1 MPFSAFTPIFESLN
15 LILALELP
23 VALVGFLVQ
32 EWLATFQ
39 EATADLPLEWFN
51 FPTADALESI
61 FDRYLS
67 TAKIFADRDVLRH
80 DYMPSHLPHRDEHI
94 QRLAGILAPALHQA
108 KISNVFVYG
117 KTGTG
122 KTIVTK
128 FVLDKLERK
137 AKEIGAPVRIAYINC
152 RLAGTNYRVL
162 AEICRAIGVEVPFTG
177 IAVGEL
183 LDRFSSG
190 INADRTA
197 LLVTLDE
204 IDALIKHSADDSIL
218 YELTRINENLNSSWI
233 SVVGISNDL
242 HFKEFL
248 DPRVLSSL
256 SEEEVVF
263 RPYLADELFDILSE
277 RTRLAFLDRTLDEN
291 SIRLCAALA
300 AGEHGDAR
308 RALDLL
314 RVAGELAEREGGI
327 RVAEQHVRLA
337 QQKIEHDRVSEALK
351 SLPAHAKILLVG
363 AYLLSNHLPVGAIT
377 GDVYEVYN
385 ELCSAS
391 DLEPLTQRR
400 VSGLINELDV
410 MGILNARVVS
420 FGRYGRTKK
429 IRIGVSPRVI
439 TETYAEDSIV
449 GRLFGYIPKSL
460 QKHHG

>member
-1 MPFSAFTPIFESLN
+1 
-15 LILALELP
+15 
-23 VALVGFLVQ
+23 VAQ
-32 EWLATFQ
+32 IPAT
-39 EATADLPLEWFN
+39 DV
-51 FPTADALESI
+51 LESI
-61 FDRYLS
+61 FDQYLT
-67 TAKIFADRDVLRH
+67 TAKIFAKRDFLRH
-80 DYMPSHLPHRDEHI
+80 DYIPDNLPHRAEHI
-94 QRLAGILAPALHQA
+94 QRLAGILAPALHQS
-108 KISNVFVYG
+108 KISNIFVYG

-128 FVLDKLERK
+128 FVLDKLEKK
-137 AKEIGAPVRIAYINC
+137 ASELGAPVRIAYINC

-162 AEICRAIGVEVPFTG
+162 AEICRAIGVDVPFTG

-190 INADRTA
+190 VNADRTS
-197 LLVTLDE
+197 LLVALDE
-204 IDALIKHSADDSIL
+204 IDALIKHSADDALL

-233 SVVGISNDL
+233 SLVGISNDL

-277 RTRLAFLDRTLDEN
+277 RAKLAFVDGCLDEN
-291 SIRLCAALA
+291 SLHLCAALA

-314 RVAGELAEREGGI
+314 RVAGELAEREGATH
-327 RVAEQHVRLA
+327 VMEQHVRQA
-337 QQKIEHDRVSEALK
+337 QQKIEHDRVSEVLK
-351 SLPAHAKILLVG
+351 SLPAHSKMLLVG
-363 AYLLSNHLPVGAIT
+363 AYLLSNHLPGGAIT
-377 GDVYEVYN
+377 GDVYEVYH
-385 ELCSAS
+385 ELCSVS
-391 DLEPLTQRR
+391 GLEPLTQRR

-429 IRIGVSPRVI
+429 IRVGVSPRVI
-439 TETYAEDSIV
+439 ADTYAEDNLA
-449 GRLFGYIPKSL
+449 GRLFGYVPKSL

>member
-1 MPFSAFTPIFESLN
+1 LT
-15 LILALELP
+15 
-23 VALVGFLVQ
+23 
-32 EWLATFQ
+32 
-39 EATADLPLEWFN
+39 
-51 FPTADALESI
+51 LESI
-61 FDRYLS
+61 FDKYLT
-67 TAKIFADRDVLRH
+67 TARILKERDALRH
-80 DYMPSHLPHRDEHI
+80 DYMPANLPHRDEHI
-94 QRLAGILAPALHQA
+94 QRLAGILAPALHQS

-122 KTIVTK
+122 KTIVSK
-128 FVLDKLERK
+128 FVLDKLQKK
-137 AKEIGAPVRIAYINC
+137 AEEMAAPVKIAYINC
-152 RLAGTNYRVL
+152 RMAGTNYRVL

-183 LDRFSSG
+183 LDRFSNG

-204 IDALIKHSADDSIL
+204 IDALIKHSADDSLL
-218 YELTRINENLNSSWI
+218 YELTRINETLNASWI
-233 SVVGISNDL
+233 SLVGISNDL

-263 RPYLADELFDILSE
+263 KPYLADELFDILQD
-277 RTRLAFLDRTLDEN
+277 RTKLAFHDGALDEN
-291 SIRLCAALA
+291 SLRLCAALA

-314 RVAGELAEREGGI
+314 RVAGELAEREG
-327 RVAEQHVRLA
+327 AQHVEEHHVRQA
-337 QQKIEHDRVSEALK
+337 QQKIEHDRVSEVLK
-351 SLPAHAKILLVG
+351 SLPAHSKILLVG
-363 AYLLSNHLPVGAIT
+363 AYLLSNHLPGGAIT
-377 GDVYEVYN
+377 GDVYEVYH
-385 ELCSAS
+385 ELCGAS

-429 IRIGVSPRVI
+429 IRLGVSPRVVSD
-439 TETYAEDSIV
+439 TYSEDNLV
-449 GRLFGYIPKSL
+449 GRLFGYVPKSL
-460 QKHHG
+460 KKNGAS

>member
-1 MPFSAFTPIFESLN
+1 MPA
-15 LILALELP
+15 
-23 VALVGFLVQ
+23 
-32 EWLATFQ
+32 
-39 EATADLPLEWFN
+39 ADVMETL
-51 FPTADALESI
+51 
-61 FDRYLS
+61 FDKYLS
-67 TAKIFADRDVLRH
+67 TANIFDQRDVLRH

-94 QRLAGILAPALHQA
+94 QRLAGILAPALQQS

-128 FVLDKLERK
+128 FVLDKLEKK
-137 AKEIGAPVRIAYINC
+137 ASEIGAAVKIAYINC

-162 AEICRAIGVEVPFTG
+162 AEICRAVGVEVPFTG

-204 IDALIKHSADDSIL
+204 IDALIKHGADDSLL

-233 SVVGISNDL
+233 SIVGISNDL

-263 RPYLADELFDILSE
+263 RPYLANELFDILMD
-277 RTRLAFLDRTLDEN
+277 RAKLAFISGRLDEN
-291 SIRLCAALA
+291 ALRLCSALA

-314 RVAGELAEREGGI
+314 RVAGELAEREGATRI
-327 RVAEQHVRLA
+327 IEQHVRLA
-337 QQKIEHDRVSEALK
+337 QQKIEHDRVSEVLK
-351 SLPAHAKILLVG
+351 SLPAHSKILLVS
-363 AYLLSNHLPVGAIT
+363 AFLLSNNLPGGSIT
-377 GDVYEVYN
+377 GDVYEVYH
-385 ELCSAS
+385 ELCSHS

-439 TETYAEDSIV
+439 TDTYAEDNLA
-449 GRLFGYIPKSL
+449 GRLFGYVPKSL
-460 QKHHG
+460 QKHQS

>member
-1 MPFSAFTPIFESLN
+1 MS
-15 LILALELP
+15 
-23 VALVGFLVQ
+23 
-32 EWLATFQ
+32 
-39 EATADLPLEWFN
+39 TADVLETLFDKYLTR
-51 FPTADALESI
+51 PRI
-61 FDRYLS
+61 FLN
-67 TAKIFADRDVLRH
+67 RDVLRH
-80 DYMPSHLPHRDEHI
+80 DYIPNHLPHRDDHI
-94 QRLAGILAPALHQA
+94 QRLAGILAPALHQS

-128 FVLDKLERK
+128 FVLDKLQKK
-137 AKEIGAPVRIAYINC
+137 ATEIGAPVRIAYINC

-183 LDRFSSG
+183 LDRFSNG
-190 INADRTA
+190 LNADRTA
-197 LLVTLDE
+197 LLVVLDE
-204 IDALIKHSADDSIL
+204 IDALIRHSADDSLL

-233 SVVGISNDL
+233 GVVGISNDL

-263 RPYLADELFDILSE
+263 RPYLADELFDILNE
-277 RTRLAFLDRTLDEN
+277 RARSAFLSGALDDN
-291 SIRLCAALA
+291 SLRLCAALA

-314 RVAGELAEREGGI
+314 RVAGELAEREGST
-327 RVAEQHVRLA
+327 RVSEQHVRQA
-337 QQKIEHDRVSEALK
+337 QQKIEHDRVSEVLK
-351 SLPAHAKILLVG
+351 SLPAHSKILLVG
-363 AYLLSNHLPVGAIT
+363 VYLLNNHLPGGVIT
-377 GDVYEVYN
+377 GDVYDVYHD
-385 ELCSAS
+385 LCGAGG
-391 DLEPLTQRR
+391 LEALTQRR

-429 IRIGVSPRVI
+429 IRVGVSPRVI
-439 TETYAEDSIV
+439 AETYAEDTIV
-449 GRLFGYIPKSL
+449 GRLFGYVPRSL
-460 QKHHG
+460 QKHQA

>member
-1 MPFSAFTPIFESLN
+1 VEVSL
-15 LILALELP
+15 I
-23 VALVGFLVQ
+23 
-32 EWLATFQ
+32 
-39 EATADLPLEWFN
+39 
-51 FPTADALESI
+51 PTVDVMETL
-61 FDRYLS
+61 FDKYLT
-67 TAKIFADRDVLRH
+67 TAKIYADRDVLRH

-94 QRLAGILAPALHQA
+94 QRLAGILAPALHQS

-128 FVLDKLERK
+128 FVIDRLERK
-137 AKEIGAPVRIAYINC
+137 ALQIGAPVKIAYINC

-162 AEICRAIGVEVPFTG
+162 AEICRAVGVEVPFTG

-183 LDRFSSG
+183 LDRFSNG

-204 IDALIKHSADDSIL
+204 IDALIKHNADDSLL
-218 YELTRINENLNSSWI
+218 YELTRINETLNSSWI
-233 SVVGISNDL
+233 SLVGISNDL

-263 RPYLADELFDILSE
+263 RPYLADELFDILQE
-277 RTRLAFLDRTLDEN
+277 RTRLAFLDGALDEN
-291 SIRLCAALA
+291 ALRLCAALA

-314 RVAGELAEREGGI
+314 RVAGELAEREGQD
-327 RVAEQHVRLA
+327 RVLEQYVRQA
-337 QQKIEHDRVSEALK
+337 QQKIEHDRVSEVLK
-351 SLPAHAKILLVG
+351 SLPAHSKILLVG
-363 AYLLSNHLPVGAIT
+363 AYLLSNHLSGGAIT
-377 GDVYEVYN
+377 GDVYEVYH
-385 ELCSAS
+385 ELCAAS

-410 MGILNARVVS
+410 LGILNARVVS

-429 IRIGVSPRVI
+429 IRIGISPTVI
-439 TETYAEDSIV
+439 SNTYADDNIA
-449 GRLFGYIPKSL
+449 GRLFGFVPKSL
-460 QKHHG
+460 QKHQAA

>member
-1 MPFSAFTPIFESLN
+1 LSTTD
-15 LILALELP
+15 
-23 VALVGFLVQ
+23 V
-32 EWLATFQ
+32 
-39 EATADLPLEWFN
+39 
-51 FPTADALESI
+51 LESI
-61 FDRYLS
+61 FDKYLS
-67 TAKIFADRDVLRH
+67 TAKIFEQRDVLRH
-80 DYMPSHLPHRDEHI
+80 DYIPSHLPHRDEHI
-94 QRLAGILAPALHQA
+94 QRLAGILAPALHQS

-128 FVLDKLERK
+128 FVLDKLQKK
-137 AKEIGAPVRIAYINC
+137 AQEIGAPVKITYINC

-162 AEICRAIGVEVPFTG
+162 AEICRAIGVDVPFTG

-190 INADRTA
+190 ISADRTA
-197 LLVTLDE
+197 LLVALDE
-204 IDALIKHSADDSIL
+204 IDALIKHSADDSLL

-263 RPYLADELFDILSE
+263 RPYLADELFDILME
-277 RTRLAFLDRTLDEN
+277 RAKVAFQEGALDEN

-314 RVAGELAEREGGI
+314 RVAGELAERESASH
-327 RVAEQHVRLA
+327 VQETHVREA
-337 QQKIEHDRVSEALK
+337 QQKIEHDRVSEVLK
-351 SLPAHAKILLVG
+351 SLPAHSKILLVG
-363 AYLLSNHLPVGAIT
+363 AYLLSNHLPGGAIT
-377 GDVYEVYN
+377 GDVYEVYH
-385 ELCSAS
+385 ELCATS

-429 IRIGVSPRVI
+429 IRVGVSQRVI
-439 TETYAEDSIV
+439 AETYAEDNLA
-449 GRLFGYIPKSL
+449 GRLFGYVPKSL
-460 QKHHG
+460 QKNRT

>member
-1 MPFSAFTPIFESLN
+1 MLQCATP
-15 LILALELP
+15 
-23 VALVGFLVQ
+23 
-32 EWLATFQ
+32 
-39 EATADLPLEWFN
+39 DLPLEVLYM
-51 FPTADALESI
+51 PATDVLESI
-61 FDRYLS
+61 FDKYLT
-67 TAKIFADRDVLRH
+67 TAKIFTDRDVLRH
-80 DYMPSHLPHRDEHI
+80 DYIPSNLPHRSEHI
-94 QRLAGILAPALHQA
+94 QRLAGILAPALHHS

-128 FVLDKLERK
+128 FVLDKLEKK
-137 AKEIGAPVRIAYINC
+137 ANEIGAPVRIAYVNC

-162 AEICRAIGVEVPFTG
+162 AEICRAIAVEVPFTG

-183 LDRFSSG
+183 LDRFSNG
-190 INADRTA
+190 INADRTS
-197 LLVTLDE
+197 LLVALDE
-204 IDALIKHSADDSIL
+204 IDALVKHSADDAVL

-233 SVVGISNDL
+233 SLVGISNDL

-277 RTRLAFLDRTLDEN
+277 RAKLAFLDGCLDEN
-291 SIRLCAALA
+291 SLRLCAALA

-314 RVAGELAEREGGI
+314 RVAGELSEREGAT
-327 RVAEQHVRLA
+327 RVMEQHVRQA
-337 QQKIEHDRVSEALK
+337 QQKIEHDRVSEVLK
-351 SLPAHAKILLVG
+351 SLPVHSKILLVG
-363 AYLLSNHLPVGAIT
+363 AYLLSNQIPTGAIT
-377 GDVYEVYN
+377 GDVYEVYH
-385 ELCSAS
+385 ELCSVGG
-391 DLEPLTQRR
+391 LEPLTQRR

-429 IRIGVSPRVI
+429 IRVGVSARVI
-439 TETYAEDSIV
+439 AETYAEDNV
-449 GRLFGYIPKSL
+449 AGRLFGYVPKSL
-460 QKHHG
+460 QKHHT

>member
-1 MPFSAFTPIFESLN
+1 MPP
-15 LILALELP
+15 
-23 VALVGFLVQ
+23 
-32 EWLATFQ
+32 
-39 EATADLPLEWFN
+39 
-51 FPTADALESI
+51 
-61 FDRYLS
+61 
-67 TAKIFADRDVLRH
+67 
-80 DYMPSHLPHRDEHI
+80 HLPHRDEHI
-94 QRLAGILAPALHQA
+94 QRLAGILAPALHQS

-128 FVLDKLERK
+128 FVLDKLEKK
-137 AKEIGAPVRIAYINC
+137 ANELGAPVKLAYINC

-162 AEICRAIGVEVPFTG
+162 AEICRAIGVDVPFTG

-183 LDRFSSG
+183 LDRFSNG

-204 IDALIKHSADDSIL
+204 IDALIKHNADDSLL

-263 RPYLADELFDILSE
+263 RPYLADELFDILQE
-277 RTRLAFLDRTLDEN
+277 RASVAFLKSSVEEN
-291 SIRLCAALA
+291 SVRLCAALA

-314 RVAGELAEREGGI
+314 RVAGELAEREGGAH
-327 RVAEQHVRLA
+327 VQEQHVRLA
-337 QQKIEHDRVSEALK
+337 QQKIEHDRVSEVLK
-351 SLPAHAKILLVG
+351 SLPAHSKILLVG
-363 AYLLSNHLPVGAIT
+363 AYLLNNHLPSPGGAIT
-377 GDVYEVYN
+377 GDVYEVYH

-429 IRIGVSPRVI
+429 IRVGIAPRVI
-439 TETYAEDSIV
+439 ADTYAEDNLA
-449 GRLFGYIPKSL
+449 GRLFGYVPKSL
-460 QKHHG
+460 QKHHA

>member
-1 MPFSAFTPIFESLN
+1 VP
-15 LILALELP
+15 
-23 VALVGFLVQ
+23 
-32 EWLATFQ
+32 AT
-39 EATADLPLEWFN
+39 DV
-51 FPTADALESI
+51 LESI
-61 FDRYLS
+61 FDRYLT
-67 TAKIFADRDVLRH
+67 TAKIFSSRDVLRH
-80 DYMPSHLPHRDEHI
+80 DYIPEHLPHRDEHI
-94 QRLAGILAPALHQA
+94 QRLAGILAPALQQS

-128 FVLDKLERK
+128 YVLDRLEKK
-137 AKEIGAPVRIAYINC
+137 ATEIGAPVKIAYINC

-183 LDRFSSG
+183 LDRFSNG
-190 INADRTA
+190 INADRAA
-197 LLVTLDE
+197 LLVALDE
-204 IDALIKHSADDSIL
+204 IDALIRHSADDSLL
-218 YELTRINENLNSSWI
+218 YELTRINETLNSSWTSI
-233 SVVGISNDL
+233 VGISNDL

-277 RTRLAFLDRTLDEN
+277 RARDAFIAGALEEN
-291 SIRLCAALA
+291 SLRLCAALA

-314 RVAGELAEREGGI
+314 RVAGELAEREGVTQI
-327 RVAEQHVRLA
+327 KEQHVRQA
-337 QQKIEHDRVSEALK
+337 QQKIEHDRVSEVLK
-351 SLPAHAKILLVG
+351 SLPVHSKILLVG
-363 AYLLSNHLPVGAIT
+363 AYLLSNHLPGGAIT
-377 GDVYEVYN
+377 GDVYEVYH
-385 ELCSAS
+385 ELCAAS
-391 DLEPLTQRR
+391 DLEALTQRR

-429 IRIGVSPRVI
+429 IRVGVSPRVI
-439 TETYAEDSIV
+439 AETYAEDSLA

-460 QKHHG
+460 QKHQSTAH

>member
-1 MPFSAFTPIFESLN
+1 METL
-15 LILALELP
+15 
-23 VALVGFLVQ
+23 
-32 EWLATFQ
+32 
-39 EATADLPLEWFN
+39 
-51 FPTADALESI
+51 
-61 FDRYLS
+61 FDKYLS
-67 TAKIFADRDVLRH
+67 TANIFDQRDVLRH

-94 QRLAGILAPALHQA
+94 QRLAGILAPALQQS

-128 FVLDKLERK
+128 FVLDKLEKK
-137 AKEIGAPVRIAYINC
+137 ASELGAAVRIAYINC

-162 AEICRAIGVEVPFTG
+162 AEICRAVGVEVPFTG

-183 LDRFSSG
+183 LDRFCSG

-204 IDALIKHSADDSIL
+204 IDALVKHGADDSLL

-233 SVVGISNDL
+233 SIVGISNDL

-263 RPYLADELFDILSE
+263 RPYLANELFDILMD
-277 RTRLAFLDRTLDEN
+277 RAKLAFISGRLDEN
-291 SIRLCAALA
+291 ALRLCSALA

-314 RVAGELAEREGGI
+314 RVAGELAEREGATRIVEG
-327 RVAEQHVRLA
+327 HVRLA
-337 QQKIEHDRVSEALK
+337 QQKIEHDRVSEVLK
-351 SLPAHAKILLVG
+351 SLPAHSKILLVS
-363 AYLLSNHLPVGAIT
+363 AFLLSNNLPAGSIT
-377 GDVYEVYN
+377 GDVYEVYH
-385 ELCSAS
+385 ELCSHS
-391 DLEPLTQRR
+391 DLEALTQRR

-429 IRIGVSPRVI
+429 IRLGISPRVI
-439 TETYAEDSIV
+439 TDTYAEDNLA
-449 GRLFGYIPKSL
+449 GRLFGYVPKSL
-460 QKHHG
+460 QKHQS